1 MMRKSIFVFIM
12 FLFFFAVRAE
22 VFTLWPYSGGGSVLS
37 SKVDS
42 IPGIDREILLIE
54 PMIVNG
60 VRLKLEVRRI
70 DSTFDNLILFLK
82 ENFDPKE
89 LRAAGDTIRVAYKTG
104 EKQVERW
111 LIVNSGD
118 GKPLTMFCI
127 TSPLKLPGPGEWPAS
142 LPPLPVGAKA
152 VQVVEFPGRKA
163 VYGSFENSGNSPE
176 QLLRNT
182 SDFLRS
188 RGWQAAG
195 NEADPS
201 IQGNGDL
208 FLRANP
214 RELMWVSYGAAGN
227 GAYYTRPY

>member
-82 ENFDPKE
+82 GNFDPKE

-118 GKPLTMFCI
+118 G
-127 TSPLKLPGPGEWPAS
+127 
-142 LPPLPVGAKA
+142 
-152 VQVVEFPGRKA
+152 
-163 VYGSFENSGNSPE
+163 
-176 QLLRNT
+176 
-182 SDFLRS
+182 
-188 RGWQAAG
+188 
-195 NEADPS
+195 
-201 IQGNGDL
+201 DL

-227 GAYYTRPY
+227 GACYTRPY

>member
-82 ENFDPKE
+82 GNFDPK
-89 LRAAGDTIRVAYKTG
+89 
-104 EKQVERW
+104 
-111 LIVNSGD
+111 
-118 GKPLTMFCI
+118 
-127 TSPLKLPGPGEWPAS
+127 
-142 LPPLPVGAKA
+142 
-152 VQVVEFPGRKA
+152 
-163 VYGSFENSGNSPE
+163 
-176 QLLRNT
+176 
-182 SDFLRS
+182 
-188 RGWQAAG
+188 
-195 NEADPS
+195 
-201 IQGNGDL
+201 
-208 FLRANP
+208 
-214 RELMWVSYGAAGN
+214 
-227 GAYYTRPY
+227 

>member
-22 VFTLWPYSGGGSVLS
+22 VFTLWPYSSGGSVLS
-37 SKVDS
+37 SKV
-42 IPGIDREILLIE
+42 E

-82 ENFDPKE
+82 GNFDPKE

-104 EKQVERW
+104 ENQVERW

-163 VYGSFENSGNSPE
+163 VYGSFENSGNSPK

-182 SDFLRS
+182 SDFLL
-188 RGWQAAG
+188 AG
-195 NEADPS
+195 
-201 IQGNGDL
+201 G
-208 FLRANP
+208 RK
-214 RELMWVSYGAAGN
+214 
-227 GAYYTRPY
+227 